1 MDARTQ
7 RGERMIND
15 FTNFELNVLKLL
27 HCIATNKRGWA
38 DEQRIYI
45 NSSEQI
51 LFPEKEE
58 DECNKITGRFLE
70 CDKPPQF
77 RVYYKSPQ
85 RFTPIGVDGNCISF
99 KDNKTNKEYSENYE
113 TIDLLNRLI
122 KENEELKDEVYE
134 EIDNA
139 LTVLRDL
146 YEDTPLKSQKK
157 MNNLYNRLE
166 SLRDE
171 LK

>member
-27 HCIATNKRGWA
+27 HCIATNKRGWTH
-38 DEQRIYI
+38 EQRIYLTLV
-45 NSSEQI
+45 EQI
-51 LFPEKEE
+51 FFPEAE
-58 DECNKITGRFLE
+58 NRTH
-70 CDKPPQF
+70 
-77 RVYYKSPQ
+77 YKDPQ

-99 KDNKTNKEYSENYE
+99 KEYSENYE
-113 TIDLLNRLI
+113 TVDLLNRLI

-134 EIDNA
+134 EMDNA

-146 YEDTPLKSQKK
+146 YEDTPLTSQKK

-166 SLRDE
+166 SLRDD

>member
-1 MDARTQ
+1 
-7 RGERMIND
+7 MIND
-15 FTNFELNVLKLL
+15 FTNFELTVLKLL
-27 HCIATNKRGWA
+27 HCIATNKKGWTH
-38 DEQRIYI
+38 EQRIYLTLV
-45 NSSEQI
+45 EQTF
-51 LFPEKEE
+51 FPE
-58 DECNKITGRFLE
+58 DDRIH
-70 CDKPPQF
+70 
-77 RVYYKSPQ
+77 YKGPQ

-99 KDNKTNKEYSENYE
+99 KDKKTNKEYSENYE

-139 LTVLRDL
+139 LTELRDV
-146 YEDTPLKSQKK
+146 YEDIPLTLQKK

-166 SLRDE
+166 SLRDD

>member
-27 HCIATNKRGWA
+27 HCIATNKRGWTH
-38 DEQRIYI
+38 EQRIYL
-45 NSSEQI
+45 NLVEQTF
-51 LFPEKEE
+51 FPEAE
-58 DECNKITGRFLE
+58 NRIH
-70 CDKPPQF
+70 
-77 RVYYKSPQ
+77 YKGPQ

-99 KDNKTNKEYSENYE
+99 KDTKTNKEYSENYE
-113 TIDLLNRLI
+113 TVDLLNGLI

-134 EIDNA
+134 EMDNA

-166 SLRDE
+166 SLRDD

>member
-1 MDARTQ
+1 MDDRTQ

-27 HCIATNKRGWA
+27 HCIATNKREWTH
-38 DEQRIYI
+38 EQRIYLTLV
-45 NSSEQI
+45 EQTF
-51 LFPEKEE
+51 FPEAE
-58 DECNKITGRFLE
+58 NRTH
-70 CDKPPQF
+70 
-77 RVYYKSPQ
+77 YKGPQ

-99 KDNKTNKEYSENYE
+99 KDTKTNKEYSENYE
-113 TIDLLNRLI
+113 TVDLLNGLI

>member
-7 RGERMIND
+7 RGERM
-15 FTNFELNVLKLL
+15 T
-27 HCIATNKRGWA
+27 
-38 DEQRIYI
+38 
-45 NSSEQI
+45 
-51 LFPEKEE
+51 EKPYVRLSAIEFQE
-58 DECNKITGRFLE
+58 VIKI
-70 CDKPPQF
+70 
-77 RVYYKSPQ
+77 
-85 RFTPIGVDGNCISF
+85 
-99 KDNKTNKEYSENYE
+99 YSENKHLKQ
-113 TIDLLNRLI
+113 TIEKLK

>member
-1 MDARTQ
+1 MVIKTR

-15 FTNFELNVLKLL
+15 FNNFELNVLKLL
-27 HCIATNKRGWA
+27 HCIATKKRGWTH
-38 DEQRIYI
+38 
-45 NSSEQI
+45 EQI
-51 LFPEKEE
+51 IYLTLVEQTLFPEAE
-58 DECNKITGRFLE
+58 NRIH
-70 CDKPPQF
+70 
-77 RVYYKSPQ
+77 YKSPQ
-85 RFTPIGVDGNCISF
+85 RFTPIGVDGNCVSF

-113 TIDLLNRLI
+113 TIDLLNTLI

-134 EIDNA
+134 EIDNV
-139 LTVLRDL
+139 LTELRDV
-146 YEDTPLKSQKK
+146 YEDIPLTLQKK

>member
-27 HCIATNKRGWA
+27 HCIATNKRGWTH
-38 DEQRIYI
+38 EQNIYLTLV
-45 NSSEQI
+45 EQTF
-51 LFPEKEE
+51 FPE
-58 DECNKITGRFLE
+58 DDRIH
-70 CDKPPQF
+70 
-77 RVYYKSPQ
+77 YKGPQ
-85 RFTPIGVDGNCISF
+85 RFTPIGVDGNCVSF

-113 TIDLLNRLI
+113 TIDLLNRLHN
-122 KENEELKDEVYE
+122 ENEELKDEVYE

-139 LTVLRDL
+139 LAALRDL
-146 YEDTPLKSQKK
+146 YEDTPLKSRSK
-157 MNNLYNRLE
+157 MNKLYNRLE

>member
-1 MDARTQ
+1 
-7 RGERMIND
+7 MIND

-27 HCIATNKRGWA
+27 HCIATNRRGWTH
-38 DEQRIYI
+38 EQNIYLTLV
-45 NSSEQI
+45 EQTF
-51 LFPEKEE
+51 FPE
-58 DECNKITGRFLE
+58 DDRIH
-70 CDKPPQF
+70 
-77 RVYYKSPQ
+77 YKGPQ
-85 RFTPIGVDGNCISF
+85 RFTPIGVDGNYVSF

-134 EIDNA
+134 EMDNA

-146 YEDTPLKSQKK
+146 YEDTPLTSQKK

>member
-27 HCIATNKRGWA
+27 HCIATNKRGWTH
-38 DEQRIYI
+38 EQRIYL
-45 NSSEQI
+45 NLVEQTF
-51 LFPEKEE
+51 FPEY
-58 DECNKITGRFLE
+58 DRIH
-70 CDKPPQF
+70 
-77 RVYYKSPQ
+77 YKGPQ
-85 RFTPIGVDGNCISF
+85 RFTPIGVDGNCVSF
-99 KDNKTNKEYSENYE
+99 KDNKTKKEYSENYE

-122 KENEELKDEVYE
+122 NENEELKDEVYE

>member
-27 HCIATNKRGWA
+27 HCIATNKRGWTH
-38 DEQRIYI
+38 EQRIYLTLV
-45 NSSEQI
+45 EQAF
-51 LFPEKEE
+51 FPE
-58 DECNKITGRFLE
+58 DDRIH
-70 CDKPPQF
+70 
-77 RVYYKSPQ
+77 YKSDRIHYKGPQ
-85 RFTPIGVDGNCISF
+85 RFTPIGVDGNCVSF
-99 KDNKTNKEYSENYE
+99 KDTKTNKEYSENYE

>member
-27 HCIATNKRGWA
+27 HCIATNKRGWTH
-38 DEQRIYI
+38 EQRIYLTLV
-45 NSSEQI
+45 EQI
-51 LFPEKEE
+51 FFPEAE
-58 DECNKITGRFLE
+58 NRIH
-70 CDKPPQF
+70 
-77 RVYYKSPQ
+77 YKGPQ

-99 KDNKTNKEYSENYE
+99 KDTKTNKEYSENYE
-113 TIDLLNRLI
+113 TVDLLNGLI

-139 LTVLRDL
+139 LTVLIDL

>member
-1 MDARTQ
+1 MVIRTQ
-7 RGERMIND
+7 RGERMINN
-15 FTNFELNVLKLL
+15 FTNFELNALKLL
-27 HCIATNKRGWA
+27 HCIATNKRGWTH
-38 DEQRIYI
+38 EQRIYLTLV
-45 NSSEQI
+45 EQTF
-51 LFPEKEE
+51 FPEAK
-58 DECNKITGRFLE
+58 NRIH
-70 CDKPPQF
+70 
-77 RVYYKSPQ
+77 YKGPQ

-139 LTVLRDL
+139 LTVLIEL
-146 YEDTPLKSQKK
+146 YDDVPLESRSK
-157 MNNLYNRLE
+157 MNNLYLRLE
-166 SLRDE
+166 DLRDE